1 MKKALMKLILRL
13 AIALAL
19 WAMNDRT
26 KAKISR
32 GMAEKIADLYRA
44 MMAKVDRDE
53 KQQSSP
59 DNAQPEPARPWQALK
74 GVIGRVLR
82 RDGDGRD
89 GGGKNTGRGV
99 PLDD

>member
-13 AIALAL
+13 AIAIAL

-59 DNAQPEPARPWQALK
+59 DNAPPEHARPIRAILN
-74 GVIGRVLR
+74 RLR
-82 RDGDGRD
+82 RRGRDGD
-89 GGGKNTGRGV
+89 TGRG
-99 PLDD
+99 

>member
-1 MKKALMKLILRL
+1 MKKAMMKLILRL
-13 AIALAL
+13 AIAMAL

-59 DNAQPEPARPWQALK
+59 EPDNAQPEPARPIRSILN
-74 GVIGRVLR
+74 RLR
-82 RDGDGRD
+82 RRGGDGD
-89 GGGKNTGRGV
+89 TGRG
-99 PLDD
+99 